1 MRTVLVLLFTGRR
14 RVTNGLVDFRD
25 RFDWV
30 YTPSVCHGARAQQ
43 ITQAMVL
50 GSRSGGT
57 ISAVS
62 AANPR

>member
-14 RVTNGLVDFRD
+14 RVTNGLVS
-25 RFDWV
+25 FDWV
-30 YTPSVCHGARAQQ
+30 YTLASAMARERNK